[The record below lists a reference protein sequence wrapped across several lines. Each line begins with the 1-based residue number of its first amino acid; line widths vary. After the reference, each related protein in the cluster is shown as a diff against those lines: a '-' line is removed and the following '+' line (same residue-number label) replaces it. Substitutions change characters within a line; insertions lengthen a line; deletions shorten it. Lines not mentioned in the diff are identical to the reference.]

1 MNNLKTFLSTHEYYE
16 DFSILFDD
24 KYVKLLETYMNLH
37 EHITLVWGGPSIYQL
52 AYTGLC
58 NLEDHLYK
66 SHIMHHCFTKYRH
79 KNMSNILC
87 TLRPLSTSLVN
98 LENYLNIQ
106 KQSNNWGDYELD
118 KYKVTMKRINTQKVR
133 TIRFNNLTIHL
144 LSISDNIH
152 YLDQILEHKYK
163 HQILKGHSERKAL
176 ENEVLDFY
184 NIKFNNKP
192 SFSIVQS
199 PSADTHGPTPP
210 GPSPT
215 PPPGPSPTPS
225 DPRRL
230 IPRLVTYVDSRGI
243 SWSTPPLV
251 NAGPTEYT
259 DIMCSFFL
267 PSSDAGKD
275 FAEIVLNPNPV
286 FGGKAWIDLM
296 QNAGK
301 RVMVSSGGATDLPTS
316 ASYFTTHEP
325 VALAKHLADLIKAVK
340 IDGIDID
347 WEDDWSNSN
356 PGLTGYGAPTTREIG
371 SGPAVQWLIT
381 LTKELRNNLPYPDYT
396 ITHAPQAPYF
406 NIGYHKVW
414 YAIKDDNNIDWFNVQ
429 FYNQGPYYI
438 DEESLVDCNAMVIN
452 PSSPSACMTWNGS
465 ISNVQCASGCKPMPT
480 GKSGNS
486 KCLGYSPS
494 PPCSLDTHP
503 KSIPANK
510 IVVGKPVK
518 QGDGNSGIV
527 APDKLLTL
535 LKTGIA
541 KFPAL
546 GGVMGWQWGSDT
558 DGSWAKTLRS
568 AWPDAPAPPPPT
580 PLPAPTP
587 PPAPS
592 PAPTPPPPSPK
603 PKCPCPGCNKACCH
617 GNVNCEIGNWNPTT
631 CSAPY
636 GTWCP

>member
-1 MNNLKTFLSTHEYYE
+1 MNNLKTFLSTHEYSE
-16 DFSILFDD
+16 DLSILFDD

-152 YLDQILEHKYK
+152 YLDQILEQKYK
-163 HQILKGHSERKAL
+163 HQILKAHPERKAL

-192 SFSIVQS
+192 SFSNPI
-199 PSADTHGPTPP
+199 
-210 GPSPT
+210 
-215 PPPGPSPTPS
+215 PTPS
-225 DPRRL
+225 PPPPPPLKNLNQPRF
-230 IPRLVTYVDSRGI
+230 VTYIDARGI
-243 SWSTPPLV
+243 SWSKPPLV

-259 DIMCSFFL
+259 DLICGFFI
-267 PSSDAGKD
+267 PSLNSGTD
-275 FAEIVLNPNPV
+275 FAEIILNPNPAY
-286 FGGKAWIDLM
+286 GGKAWIDTM
-296 QNAGK
+296 HQAKK

-325 VALAKHLADLIKAVK
+325 VALAQNIAKQIKAVH

-347 WEDDWSNSN
+347 WEDDWSNN
-356 PGLTGYGAPTTREIG
+356 EPGLTGFGAPTTRGIG

-381 LTKELRNNLPYPDYT
+381 LTKELRKNLPYPDYT

-438 DEESLVDCNAMVIN
+438 DEESLVDCNAIVIN
-452 PSSPSACMTWNGS
+452 PSSPSACPIWNGS
-465 ISNVQCASGCKPMPT
+465 ISNIQCASGCKPMPT
-480 GKSGNS
+480 GNPGNS
-486 KCLGYSPS
+486 KCLDYSPS

-510 IVVGKPVK
+510 IVVGKPVAMT
-518 QGDGNSGIV
+518 GDGDSGTV

-535 LKTGIA
+535 LKAGTA
-541 KFPAL
+541 KFPNL
-546 GGVMGWQWGSDT
+546 GGAMGWQWGSDIS
-558 DGSWAKTLRS
+558 GLWIKELKTAFSLEEFKADS
-568 AWPDAPAPPPPT
+568 
-580 PLPAPTP
+580 
-587 PPAPS
+587 S
-592 PAPTPPPPSPK
+592 N
-603 PKCPCPGCNKACCH
+603 CPCPGCNGCCRP
-617 GNVNCEIGNWNPTT
+617 GSPGQRICEGGTWTPES
-631 CSAPY
+631 CRGQE
-636 GTWCP
+636 GTWCS